1 MVCAVIFPTIMTNSS
16 EYEPHDNV
24 NAVKTMNDISN
35 KILYVILISV
45 CMRGGGGLKRE
56 EGAYFFCFQ
65 KRGLLEREL
74 NTEVTVLVIPIFKL
88 VFYKCTLFGILV
100 E

>member
-1 MVCAVIFPTIMTNSS
+1 MTL
-16 EYEPHDNV
+16 NV
-24 NAVKTMNDISN
+24 NEVKTMNDTSN

-45 CMRGGGGLKRE
+45 CMRGGGLKRE
-56 EGAYFFCFQ
+56 GGLIFSAFK
-65 KRGLLEREL
+65 KRGLLERGL
-74 NTEVTVLVIPIFKL
+74 NTEITVLVIPIFKL